1 MTENL
6 IRGTYALPSPDDEQA
21 YSDWLDTLTTQCTCD
36 GVDKPCDGLLA
47 GGLCDD
53 LHLCSDA
60 FAADLDLHNVQ
71 AVPAA
76 AGGTESTNKPS
87 LPLGTTD

>member
-1 MTENL
+1 MDTPASPPSVATSGVL
-6 IRGTYALPSPDDEQA
+6 CADALPSPDDEQA
-21 YSDWLDTLTTQCTCD
+21 YSDWLDTLTTQCTCE

-60 FAADLDLHNVQ
+60 FAADLDSHN
-71 AVPAA
+71 A
-76 AGGTESTNKPS
+76 
-87 LPLGTTD
+87 